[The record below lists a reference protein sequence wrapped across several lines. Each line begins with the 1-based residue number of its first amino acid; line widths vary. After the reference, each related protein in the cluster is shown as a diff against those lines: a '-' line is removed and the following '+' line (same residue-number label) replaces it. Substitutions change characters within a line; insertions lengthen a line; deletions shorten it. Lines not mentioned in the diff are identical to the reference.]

1 MTTYVFNATTSTR
14 HQTSRRGE
22 LVSVDGAKLRVR
34 TLDVNSFVTDVKG
47 RPTHIRSVA
56 HGDTIH
62 LHLNGRSCLVHRVD
76 PTTAGA
82 AAASEAGGGAIAPM
96 PGVVIS
102 WLVQPGAQVQAGDA
116 LLVIESMKLQMTIS
130 APHAGLLEEMPV
142 KEGQTFQRGAVLA
155 RVRLEGASA

>member
-1 MTTYVFNATTSTR
+1 MTTYVFNATTSSR
-14 HQTSRRGE
+14 HQTSKRGD

-34 TLDVNSFVTDVKG
+34 TLESNSFVTDVMG

-56 HGDTIH
+56 NGDTIH
-62 LHLNGRSCLVHRVD
+62 LHINGRSCLVNRVD

-82 AAASEAGGGAIAPM
+82 SAASEAGGGAIAPM
-96 PGVVIS
+96 PGVVVN
-102 WLVQPGAQVQAGDA
+102 WLVQPGGHVQSGDA

-130 APHAGLLEEMPV
+130 APHAGLLEDMPV

>member
-14 HQTSRRGE
+14 HLTSRRGE

-34 TLDVNSFVTDVKG
+34 TLDGNSFVTDVKG

-62 LHLNGRSCLVHRVD
+62 LHLNGRSCIVNRVD
-76 PTTAGA
+76 PTTGGA
-82 AAASEAGGGAIAPM
+82 SAASEAGGGAIAPM
-96 PGVVIS
+96 PGVVIA
-102 WLVQPGAQVQAGDA
+102 WLVQPGAQVQSGDA

-130 APHAGLLEEMPV
+130 APHAGLMEEMPV